1 MKPPEEEA
9 GPADI
14 AAVVPAEGDGT
25 FPAGVPPAAPAPIPS
40 EVPREI
46 VSAPVLRTILTIGII
61 QAGTMAFYLVR
72 SKITAVTVGPV
83 GVGTISVVDQVVA
96 LVTQVSTFSLPYAA
110 VKFLSAAH
118 SESHEAFARQ
128 YAAFLR
134 ALLLVSIAG
143 SGLAIAVVSFWPQVL
158 GPKVSG
164 SQALVRLALLAIP
177 ATNLAGLLT
186 NAIAAARRTHA
197 SALMGLW
204 TAAALAVCCGA
215 GILAARLPGFYI
227 GTVTAWVL
235 VAAGGLIYLSRT
247 EKLSLAGPRVRL
259 IEELKAHKAILRFAA
274 AIYAVSFTTPLGYL
288 VSRYAVVQ
296 AGDFHAAGIL
306 QAALGPALALVTLM
320 RSSNSLFLT
329 PLMNRRIDEREKFHG
344 AIDFLRAFS
353 LATGVVALPILLFP
367 HLLIGILYSSKF
379 FEAAAVAYLFV
390 IAETVQ
396 LLAGVNQ
403 ALLIGLDQIGTHVVI
418 SMIGDAFIALASLA
432 LVPRIGLHGVALAFL
447 GNGLLVFALTSW
459 RIWKT
464 HGMAIPVAAG
474 WLPVLTLAAMSVL
487 GEVANDFP
495 SNAPIVLGVKA
506 AVGASIGL
514 LVVTSKPVRT
524 VFRFRSG

>member
-9 GPADI
+9 GPEEIAAVAHADGDGTFPDGV
-14 AAVVPAEGDGT
+14 APAAPAVVPAE
-25 FPAGVPPAAPAPIPS
+25 AA
-40 EVPREI
+40 REA
-46 VSAPVLRTILTIGII
+46 VSAPVLRAILTIGII

-118 SESHEAFARQ
+118 SESREAFARQ

-134 ALLLVSIAG
+134 ALLLVSIVG
-143 SGLAIAVVSFWPQVL
+143 SGVGLAIVTLWPEVL
-158 GPKVSG
+158 GSKVSG
-164 SQALVRLALLAIP
+164 SQGLVRLALLAIP

-204 TAAALAVCCGA
+204 TAAALTVCCSV
-215 GILAARLPGFYI
+215 GILTARVPGFYV
-227 GTVTAWVL
+227 GTVTAWIL
-235 VAAGGLIYLSRT
+235 VAAGGLIYLSRK
-247 EKLSLAGPRVRL
+247 EKLSIAGPRVRL
-259 IEELKAHKAILRFAA
+259 IDELKEHKAILRFAA
-274 AIYAVSFTTPLGYL
+274 AIYAVSFSTPLGYL
-288 VSRYAVVQ
+288 VARYAVVH

-329 PLMNRRIDEREKFHG
+329 PLMNRRIDEREKFRG

-379 FEAAAVAYLFV
+379 YEAAAVAYLFV
-390 IAETVQ
+390 VAETVQ

-403 ALLIGLDQIGTHVVI
+403 ALLIGLDKIGTHVLI
-418 SMIGDAFIALASLA
+418 SMAGDAFIAVASLA
-432 LVPRIGLHGVALAFL
+432 LVPRIGIRGVALAFL
-447 GNGLLVFALTSW
+447 GNGLLIFALTSW

-464 HGMAIPVAAG
+464 HGMAIPRAAG
-474 WLPVLTLAAMSVL
+474 WLPLLTVVAMELL
-487 GEVANDFP
+487 GDFAEDFP
-495 SNAPIVLGVKA
+495 ASTAPILAVKA
-506 AVGASIGL
+506 AVGAAIGL

-524 VFRFRSG
+524 VFRLRSG

>member
-1 MKPPEEEA
+1 T
-9 GPADI
+9 GR
-14 AAVVPAEGDGT
+14 
-25 FPAGVPPAAPAPIPS
+25 GVD
-40 EVPREI
+40 R
-46 VSAPVLRTILTIGII
+46 
-61 QAGTMAFYLVR
+61 
-72 SKITAVTVGPV
+72 VG
-83 GVGTISVVDQVVA
+83 A
-96 LVTQVSTFSLPYAA
+96 LVTQASPFPRPDAA

-128 YAAFLR
+128 SAAFLR

-204 TAAALAVCCGA
+204 TAAALAPCCRA
-215 GILAARLPGFYI
+215 GLLAARLPGFYT
-227 GTVTAWVL
+227 GPVAAWVL
-235 VAAGGLIYLSRT
+235 VAAGGLISLSRT

-367 HLLIGILYSSKF
+367 
-379 FEAAAVAYLFV
+379 
-390 IAETVQ
+390 
-396 LLAGVNQ
+396 
-403 ALLIGLDQIGTHVVI
+403 
-418 SMIGDAFIALASLA
+418 
-432 LVPRIGLHGVALAFL
+432 
-447 GNGLLVFALTSW
+447 
-459 RIWKT
+459 
-464 HGMAIPVAAG
+464 
-474 WLPVLTLAAMSVL
+474 
-487 GEVANDFP
+487 
-495 SNAPIVLGVKA
+495 
-506 AVGASIGL
+506 
-514 LVVTSKPVRT
+514 
-524 VFRFRSG
+524 

>member
-9 GPADI
+9 GPEDI
-14 AAVVPAEGDGT
+14 AAVAPAEGDGT
-25 FPAGVPPAAPAPIPS
+25 FPAGVAPAAPPPAPAES
-40 EVPREI
+40 PREP
-46 VSAPVLRTILTIGII
+46 VSAPVLRTILAIGVI

-72 SKITAVTVGPV
+72 SKITAVTVGPA

-118 SESHEAFARQ
+118 SESREAFARQ

-134 ALLLVSIAG
+134 ALLTVSIAG
-143 SGLAIAVVSFWPQVL
+143 SAIAVAVVSAWPAIL

-164 SQALVRLALLAIP
+164 SLALVRLALLAIP
-177 ATNLAGLLT
+177 ATNLTGLLT
-186 NAIAAARRTHA
+186 NAIAATRRTRA

-204 TAAALAVCCGA
+204 TAAALSVCCSA
-215 GILAARLPGFYI
+215 GILAGRLPGFYI
-227 GTVTAWVL
+227 GTVTAWIL
-235 VAAGGLIYLSRT
+235 VAAGGLVYLTRK
-247 EKLSLAGPRVRL
+247 EKLSLRGPRIRL
-259 IEELKAHKAILRFAA
+259 VEELKAHKAILRFAA

-288 VSRYAVVQ
+288 VSRYAVLHS
-296 AGDFHAAGIL
+296 GDFHDAGIL

-329 PLMNRRIDEREKFHG
+329 PLMNRRIPEKEKFHG
-344 AIDFLRAFS
+344 AVDFLRAFS

-379 FEAAAVAYLFV
+379 FAAAAATYLFV
-390 IAETVQ
+390 VAETVQ

-403 ALLIGLDQIGTHVVI
+403 ALLIGLDQIGTHVLI
-418 SMIGDAFIALASLA
+418 SMTGDAFIAIASLI
-432 LVPRIGLHGVALAFL
+432 LVPRLGIPGVAFAFL
-447 GNGLLVFALTSW
+447 GNGLLIFALTAW

-464 HGMAIPVAAG
+464 HRMAIPAGAG
-474 WLPVLTLAAMSVL
+474 WLPVFTLAVMAAL
-487 GEVANDFP
+487 GYAAKEFP
-495 SNAPIVLGVKA
+495 SNGAAVLGVKA
-506 AVGASIGL
+506 AIGAAIGL
-514 LVVTSKPVRT
+514 LVITSKPVRA